1 MGGVLFGGIIFRGI
15 LFGGILFERETGASR
30 PPKVSV

>member
-1 MGGVLFGGIIFRGI
+1 MGGVLFGGI

>member
-1 MGGVLFGGIIFRGI
+1 MGGVLFGEI

-30 PPKVSV
+30 PPDASV